1 MWQELQ
7 PDDPRRI
14 GPSRLRGVLGSGGI
28 CGARGGFSGPPTAC
42 WSSANARPAWVL
54 RTWKPH
60 GSCGSVHGVRKD
72 RKSSFLHGVSQIAAA
87 RRGQPWQKEQANK
100 VPGIVV
106 SVDGSA
112 ESQRAL
118 EWAVTH
124 AALEH
129 APLMVLA
136 VHRVAASAWTG
147 NPIIYPEDRPE
158 AQRVLRAAEEAV
170 AKAISKL
177 GDDRPSSV
185 TVRGSLGQTGHALT
199 EASHDADMVVL
210 GARGGFA
217 RLMPG
222 SVRAEVVN
230 HAACPVV
237 VISGQR

>member
-1 MWQELQ
+1 
-7 PDDPRRI
+7 
-14 GPSRLRGVLGSGGI
+14 
-28 CGARGGFSGPPTAC
+28 
-42 WSSANARPAWVL
+42 
-54 RTWKPH
+54 
-60 GSCGSVHGVRKD
+60 
-72 RKSSFLHGVSQIAAA
+72 
-87 RRGQPWQKEQANK
+87 

-112 ESQRAL
+112 ESQHAL

-129 APLMVLA
+129 APLTVLA

-170 AKAISKL
+170 AKAIGKL

-185 TVRGSLGQTGHALT
+185 MVRGSLGQTGHALT
-199 EASHDADMVVL
+199 EASHDADMVVV

-217 RLMPG
+217 RLMRG

>member
-1 MWQELQ
+1 M
-7 PDDPRRI
+7 
-14 GPSRLRGVLGSGGI
+14 
-28 CGARGGFSGPPTAC
+28 
-42 WSSANARPAWVL
+42 
-54 RTWKPH
+54 
-60 GSCGSVHGVRKD
+60 
-72 RKSSFLHGVSQIAAA
+72 
-87 RRGQPWQKEQANK
+87 
-100 VPGIVV
+100 PGIVV

-112 ESQRAL
+112 ASQHAL

-129 APLMVLA
+129 APLTVLA

-170 AKAISKL
+170 ANAISKL

-185 TVRGSLGQTGHALT
+185 TVRGSLGQTGRALT
-199 EASHDADMVVL
+199 EASHDADMVVV
-210 GARGGFA
+210 GTRGGFA
-217 RLMPG
+217 RMMPG

-237 VISGQR
+237 VISG